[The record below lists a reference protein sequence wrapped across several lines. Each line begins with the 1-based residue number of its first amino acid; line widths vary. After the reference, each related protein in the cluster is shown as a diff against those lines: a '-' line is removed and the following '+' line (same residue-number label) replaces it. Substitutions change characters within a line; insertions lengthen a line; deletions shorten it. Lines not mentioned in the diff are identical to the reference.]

1 MFEGKERCINLNDLE
16 FVLSENLSQTL
27 LCDVDVITKTE
38 QRSDSFKLAVV
49 NYQDYRPRVLD
60 DSTAKLLETLDK
72 MIVLDINYTNY
83 FEQAIYSEAYD
94 IFTNQE
100 YVSLFING
108 FQIDPDFV
116 PKYTQKL

>member
-1 MFEGKERCINLNDLE
+1 M
-16 FVLSENLSQTL
+16 LSENLSQTL
-27 LCDVDVITKTE
+27 LCDVEVVTKTE
-38 QRSDSFKLAVV
+38 QRSDSFKLAIV

-60 DSTAKLLETLDK
+60 DNMEKSLKMLDK
-72 MIVLDINYTNY
+72 MIVLNINYTNY
-83 FEQAIYSEAYD
+83 FEQAIYSEAYE

-116 PKYTQKL
+116 SKYTQKL